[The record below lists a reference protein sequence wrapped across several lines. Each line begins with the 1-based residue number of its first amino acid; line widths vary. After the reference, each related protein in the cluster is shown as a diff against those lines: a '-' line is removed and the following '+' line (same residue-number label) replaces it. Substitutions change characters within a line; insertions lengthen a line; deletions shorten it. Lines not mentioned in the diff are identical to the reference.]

1 MNIIQNIH
9 SIIAVVILVIVD
21 LAAVIKGVS
30 VIVKRAQ
37 SIKDATAE
45 EKEAAKAAI
54 IDNLRQVIFGWVTD
68 AERELGEKTGKLK
81 SAKVAGWIY
90 ENIPDDLKPLF
101 TSQEIQDMIDDVL
114 RDAQAY
120 WDKNS
125 KAREYI
131 ESGAASILTATAE
144 ISTVNVADGVPLEE
158 IAQAVGEQ
166 VSAAI
171 KDALE
176 TAQGAR
182 GAADD
187 KEPTD
192 GTAPATAAQKTAQE
206 TENDGPGNDAE
217 N

>member
-1 MNIIQNIH
+1 MNIIQNLQ
-9 SIIAVVILVIVD
+9 SIAAIIVLVIVD
-21 LAAVIKGVS
+21 LAAIIKGVS

-45 EKEAAKAAI
+45 EKEAAKAAV

-131 ESGAASILTATAE
+131 ESGATAMLTATAE
-144 ISTVNVADGVPLEE
+144 ISTVNMAEGVPVEE

-176 TAQGAR
+176 TAQ
-182 GAADD
+182 
-187 KEPTD
+187 
-192 GTAPATAAQKTAQE
+192 E
-206 TENDGPGNDAE
+206 TENGGPGNDAE

>member
-1 MNIIQNIH
+1 M
-9 SIIAVVILVIVD
+9 IAI
-21 LAAVIKGVS
+21 IKGVS

-45 EKEAAKAAI
+45 EKEAAKAAV

-114 RDAQAY
+114 HDAQAY

-131 ESGAASILTATAE
+131 ESGATTLLTATAE
-144 ISTVNVADGVPLEE
+144 IGAVNMADGVPVEE
-158 IAQAVGEQ
+158 IAKAVGEH

-171 KDALE
+171 MDAME
-176 TAQGAR
+176 TAQSAR
-182 GAADD
+182 GAAED
-187 KEPTD
+187 KRAHRRRHPRHS
-192 GTAPATAAQKTAQE
+192 
-206 TENDGPGNDAE
+206 GPGTGPGGQKRRARQRRGKLTLDYQPAFKYTGRGKGV
-217 N
+217 